1 MSFIPA
7 IPPPRM
13 REHYPAGVAWDG
25 RPFTF
30 GAPAR
35 PPATTGGVRWWRP
48 ARRRPRR

>member
-1 MSFIPA
+1 VSLIPA

-30 GAPAR
+30 DGPAR
-35 PPATTGGVRWWRP
+35 PPATTGVRWWRP